1 MKQANTVNS
10 SETISMN
17 FPALETLTLLNLATP
32 TLSKRSA
39 FVDKV
44 KKMTETENLL
54 KLERLCFKTDLPAT
68 VALPPSVR
76 EKSVVL
82 TAALFILTATKDTLK
97 KKHVDYVL
105 LQIADV
111 SKGRV
116 EILMDD
122 LAENDYDVELCT
134 TYFSA
139 HPEEAALAFLVL
151 ILCANNGA
159 NPEYIRNMWDG
170 CYRSTHLMAD
180 DTCEEASAYA
190 KKQSGF
196 VGSKKNI
203 EDYFHLCF
211 EKENLFNPKK
221 TLSTIPLVLFSKA
234 MLGAGV
240 NPFVLFGDGLV
251 SKEESEIAGR
261 CAAIG
266 QLNTVKLDLEW
277 YQKEFT
283 EMPEARSDYH
293 KAYLFALMV
302 RKVALA
308 HAKDVLTELEKKMF
322 GTEEQQNDF
331 DKQLEALDWA
341 QKKVKSL
348 EKENRELQGKINSID
363 EWKESVRK
371 REYALKEQITTLQK
385 QLDAA
390 EAKANFS
397 EKLLEQKDTEE
408 YFDVKSALQEAE
420 FDDIKK
426 GTETDNQSELAE
438 YKRKYR
444 IVVVGGNE
452 NLMKRFH
459 TLHPEIV
466 LLNDSRRGS
475 CNATIKNADFI
486 FFKTDSISHS
496 MYEKCKNLVQNN
508 KNLYSYLPETTSIT
522 TIEQVIC
529 EKIREKS
536 VLKKGG
542 VSDA

>member
-1 MKQANTVNS
+1 MNGSGTV
-10 SETISMN
+10 SMR
-17 FPALETLTLLNLATP
+17 FPAQETLTLLNLATP

-44 KKMTETENLL
+44 KKMTEEENLL
-54 KLERLCFKTDLPAT
+54 KIERLCFTTDLPAT
-68 VALPPSVR
+68 VALPISVR

-82 TAALFILTATKDTLK
+82 TAAFFILTSKKDTLK
-97 KKHVDYVL
+97 RKQIDYVL
-105 LQIADV
+105 SQIAEV
-111 SKGRV
+111 SQGRV
-116 EILMDD
+116 ETIMED
-122 LAENDYDVELCT
+122 LLESNYDVELCT

-139 HPEEAALAFLVL
+139 YPEEAALAFLVL
-151 ILCANNGA
+151 TLYANSGVR
-159 NPEYIRNMWDG
+159 PEYVQNMWDG
-170 CYRSTHLMAD
+170 CNRSIHLMVD
-180 DTCEEASAYA
+180 ETCEEASAYA
-190 KKQSGF
+190 KKHCGF
-196 VGSKKNI
+196 VGSRKNI
-203 EDYFHLCF
+203 KDYFRLCF
-211 EKENLFNPKK
+211 EEEELFNPKK

-234 MLGAGV
+234 VLGAGV

-261 CAAIG
+261 CAVLG
-266 QLNTVKLDLEW
+266 QSQSVKFDFEG
-277 YQKEFT
+277 YRKEFV

-293 KAYLFALMV
+293 KAYMIALMV
-302 RKVALA
+302 RKVAMA

-322 GTEEQQNDF
+322 GTEESQIAF
-331 DKQLEALDWA
+331 DKQLEALDLA
-341 QKKVKSL
+341 QKKVCSL
-348 EKENRELQGKINSID
+348 EKENRELQEKISSID
-363 EWKESVRK
+363 KWKESVRK
-371 REYALKEQITTLQK
+371 REYALKEQISNLQK

-390 EAKANFS
+390 KERADTGDAFS
-397 EKLLEQKDTEE
+397 NDDTEAPFNIE
-408 YFDVKSALQEAE
+408 TALQEAE
-420 FDDIKK
+420 FDDIKS
-426 GTETDNQSELAE
+426 ENEADNQRELAE

-459 TLHPEIV
+459 TMHPEIV

-508 KNLYSYLPETTSIT
+508 KNLYGYLPETTSIT

-536 VLKKGG
+536 GLKKGG
-542 VSDA
+542 DSDA